1 MKINAVPVYCTL
13 YYFQYFLQSILQ
25 LLLIL
30 FIINTSVVM
39 KKMFLNM
46 IMFIKEKIVNNNIW
60 NGSNETNKY

>member
-1 MKINAVPVYCTL
+1 MKINAVLVYCTL
-13 YYFQYFLQSILQ
+13 YYFQYFLQSILE

-46 IMFIKEKIVNNNIW
+46 IMFIKEKIVNNNI
-60 NGSNETNKY
+60 